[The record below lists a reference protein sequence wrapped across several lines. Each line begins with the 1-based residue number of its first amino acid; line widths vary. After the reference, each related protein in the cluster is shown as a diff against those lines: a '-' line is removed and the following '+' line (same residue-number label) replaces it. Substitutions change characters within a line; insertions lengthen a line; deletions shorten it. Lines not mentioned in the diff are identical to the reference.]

1 MRYELSRQASASID
15 EIIAYT
21 DRYFGEEQT
30 ADYVGGLYFSFDL
43 LADNPKLGK
52 AWAGERRCYIYRS
65 HYVFY
70 RILDDCAFITSIRN
84 TRQQLPP
91 EWKD

>member
-1 MRYELSRQASASID
+1 MRYEISRRASD
-15 EIIAYT
+15 EIDGIIRYT
-21 DRYFGEEQT
+21 DEHFGEAQT
-30 ADYVGGLYFSFDL
+30 AEYLGGLYGSFAL

-70 RILDDCAFITSIRN
+70 RILDDHVFITDIRS
-84 TRQQLPP
+84 TRQKIPA
-91 EWKD
+91 EWR